1 MRFEK
6 TVESRRMSGA
16 MKEFVA
22 LSKSATRKGSLP
34 VFAFERWQ
42 SEIFLVK
49 KSAVDEKG
57 HRRARGQ
64 RRLWTSASD
73 DRVAEAGG
81 FTVSSFW
88 NWTPVPGLKNSRN
101 MVTSSRLKL
110 DRLHYRYFEFF
121 GAVNKHN
128 WKSYE
133 KGVTIVQTPNKRWEF
148 QSHHR

>member
-6 TVESRRMSGA
+6 TVESRRMSGV

-34 VFAFERWQ
+34 MFAFESWQ

-81 FTVSSFW
+81 FTVKF
-88 NWTPVPGLKNSRN
+88 L
-101 MVTSSRLKL
+101 LKL
-110 DRLHYRYFEFF
+110 DASARPQEQQ
-121 GAVNKHN
+121 KH
-128 WKSYE
+128 
-133 KGVTIVQTPNKRWEF
+133 GHI
-148 QSHHR
+148 